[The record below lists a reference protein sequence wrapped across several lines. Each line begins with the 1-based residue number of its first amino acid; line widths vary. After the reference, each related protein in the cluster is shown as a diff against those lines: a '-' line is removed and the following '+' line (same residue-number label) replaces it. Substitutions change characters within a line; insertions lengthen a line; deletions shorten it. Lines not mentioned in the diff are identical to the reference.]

1 MRQENRRGKALSIVM
16 SATLAATFGV
26 PALAVADE
34 AGLRLRLLS
43 SLRRIE
49 WRPAERS
56 RGCSDGAEDFT
67 GSGGRRH
74 QDWRN
79 VLSNFVRGR

>member
-43 SLRRIE
+43 V
-49 WRPAERS
+49 
-56 RGCSDGAEDFT
+56 CGA
-67 GSGGRRH
+67 
-74 QDWRN
+74 
-79 VLSNFVRGR
+79 